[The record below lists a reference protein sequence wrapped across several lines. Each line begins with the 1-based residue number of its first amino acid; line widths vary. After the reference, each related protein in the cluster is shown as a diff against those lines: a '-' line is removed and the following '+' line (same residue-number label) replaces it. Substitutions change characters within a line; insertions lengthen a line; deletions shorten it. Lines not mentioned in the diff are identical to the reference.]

1 MRAQCLSLVAS
12 LALVL
17 RFTSTDAS
25 SSSRGSS
32 LALGIPP
39 SNSTVSISRFN
50 IGNITAFNQLHTV
63 VHPILPGHESLPFP
77 MYSFLVE
84 HGSRKLLFDIGI
96 RQDPQ
101 NLVPNL
107 AALFQTGV
115 YVLAKLDK
123 DITEVLNEAGIALES
138 IESVIWSH
146 SHFDH
151 IASGDMSKL
160 PSSISL
166 VIGSETDV
174 STYPDNPNAILQESD
189 LAGRTVTKIDFSKSA
204 LKFNDLQAVDYFG
217 DGSFYL
223 VNTPGHIAGH
233 LTALARVTANPSTFI
248 LLAGD
253 TFHHPG
259 EARPRPAFQ
268 ETFPCPAHLL
278 ASVRSHISTDYF
290 FSPGSH
296 DGAFDLPS
304 RASSLLAIS
313 DTPDSVYADPVLAT
327 VSIDKVARWDADEDV
342 LVLASH
348 DMSPSGLDGLPY
360 YPHLLNGWKN
370 AGWKQNTVWNFVDVD
385 GPAWMFSPIVG
396 YIVSLPVFLFID
408 PHFAETV
415 RHDAPST

>member
-1 MRAQCLSLVAS
+1 MRLSLVAS
-12 LALVL
+12 VALALAL
-17 RFTSTDAS
+17 RFAHAS

-50 IGNITAFNQLHTV
+50 IGNLTAVNEFHTL
-63 VHPILPGHESLPFP
+63 VHPILPGRDSVELP

-96 RQDPQ
+96 RKDPL

-107 AALFQTGV
+107 AALFQSGAFV
-115 YVLAKLDK
+115 GKFEK
-123 DITEVLNEAGIALES
+123 DVTDVLNEAGIALDS

-151 IASGDMSKL
+151 IGDMSKL
-160 PSSISL
+160 PNSTSL
-166 VIGSETDV
+166 VISSETDV
-174 STYPDNPNAILQESD
+174 STYPENPNAILQESD
-189 LAGRTVTKIDFSKSA
+189 LAGRTVTKIDFSRSTFK
-204 LKFNDLQAVDYFG
+204 LNDLQAVDYFG

-223 VNTPGHIAGH
+223 LNTPGHITGH
-233 LTALARVTANPSTFI
+233 LTGLARVTANPSAFI

-278 ASVRSHISTDYF
+278 ASARSHISTDYF

-304 RASSLLAIS
+304 RASSLLAVS
-313 DTPDSVYADPVLAT
+313 DTPDSFYADPVKAA
-327 VSIDKVARWDADEDV
+327 VSIEKVARWDAAEDV
-342 LVLASH
+342 LVLIAH
-348 DMSPSGLDGLPY
+348 DMTVVANLTGSSRPSGLDGLPY
-360 YPHLLNGWKN
+360 YPQLLNGWKS

-385 GPAWMFSPIVG
+385 GPAWIFSPVVG
-396 YIVSLPVFLFID
+396 N
-408 PHFAETV
+408 T
-415 RHDAPST
+415 TT